1 MGIEF
6 YQTKLGQK
14 FYNSDFPRLV
24 SAVEKLAREAE
35 KESKKPLEKEEGK
48 MKIDF
53 GFVVLVAEA
62 LACKDMPGIYLSLED
77 KDGNFCQSL
86 VLIERAYKDKVAV
99 KVWAD
104 GNNDDYTHKIEVK
117 PCREEK

>member
-14 FYNSDFPRLV
+14 FYNLDFPRLV

-53 GFVVLVAEA
+53 GFVVLVADA
-62 LACKDMPGIYLSLED
+62 LSCKDMPGIYLSLED

-86 VLIERAYKDKVAV
+86 ALIERVYRDKVAV

-117 PCREEK
+117 PYREEK